1 MSEERLVF
9 LLSFQARP
17 FFVAQEEHHQG
28 EDPYPLAHTHTHAD
42 KHTYTHTRVYTH
54 INAQTYVMNT
64 HTPFKIFAVYFYTH
78 SATLTNEEVHVCV
91 TVFL

>member
-1 MSEERLVF
+1 M
-9 LLSFQARP
+9 
-17 FFVAQEEHHQG
+17 
-28 EDPYPLAHTHTHAD
+28 
-42 KHTYTHTRVYTH
+42 YTHTRVYTH

-64 HTPFKIFAVYFYTH
+64 HTPFKIFAVDFYTH